1 MATAAELKRSIDLNL
16 DIVDFEIEDISELA
30 PIWDDEPDDIRAAE
44 ELTWNSTM
52 SRLRLDLDPA
62 YRSGQMTPE
71 QADRYRRLL
80 ERLAELLPVIERLGL
95 TSPPVSLTP

>member
-16 DIVDFEIEDISELA
+16 DIVDFEIEDVSDLA

-44 ELTWNSTM
+44 ELAWNSTM
-52 SRLRLDLDPA
+52 SRVRLDLDPA

-71 QADRYRRLL
+71 QVERYRWLL
-80 ERLAELLPVIERLGL
+80 RCLEELLPIIERLGL
-95 TSPPVSLTP
+95 TRPPVPLRP

>member
-16 DIVDFEIEDISELA
+16 DIVDFEIEDVSELA
-30 PIWDDEPDDIRAAE
+30 PVWDDEPDDIRAAE

-71 QADRYRRLL
+71 QAERYRRLL
-80 ERLAELLPVIERLGL
+80 ERLAELLPVIERMGFAR
-95 TSPPVSLTP
+95 PPVPLEP

>member
-1 MATAAELKRSIDLNL
+1 MATTAELKRSIDLNL

-30 PIWDDEPDDIRAAE
+30 SIWDDEPDDIRTAE

-62 YRSGQMTPE
+62 YRSGRMTSE
-71 QADRYRRLL
+71 QVERYRRLL
-80 ERLAELLPVIERLGL
+80 RRLAELLPVIERMGFAK
-95 TSPPVSLTP
+95 PPVPLDP

>member
-1 MATAAELKRSIDLNL
+1 MATTAELKRSIDLNL

-44 ELTWNSTM
+44 ELSWNSTM

-71 QADRYRRLL
+71 QVARYRALLVRLK
-80 ERLAELLPVIERLGL
+80 EALPIIERLGFAKP
-95 TSPPVSLTP
+95 TISLEP